1 MKLQALCPS
10 KDKSKRI
17 KVSSAAILLGF
28 LMVNIAIFFFSVRS
42 LTDGTPF
49 EKWRNY
55 LILDILVIITCAWSD

>member
-1 MKLQALCPS
+1 MKHQALCPS

-28 LMVNIAIFFFSVRS
+28 LMVNIEIFFFSVRI
-42 LTDGTPF
+42 LTVGTLF

-55 LILDILVIITCAWSD
+55 LILDILVIITCA